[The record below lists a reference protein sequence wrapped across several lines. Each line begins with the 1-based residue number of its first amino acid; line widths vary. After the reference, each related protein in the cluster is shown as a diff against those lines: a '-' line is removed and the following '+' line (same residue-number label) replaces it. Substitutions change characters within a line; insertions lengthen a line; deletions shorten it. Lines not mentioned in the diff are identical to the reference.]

1 LHVRKAACL
10 VDGSPVISGIFS
22 IPLAVSPTPEGGAA
36 NLPRGASS
44 LDGANRLELIAG
56 PENSLV
62 RVLLDAVQA
71 ETLPYNP
78 IVLVGG
84 TGLGKTSLLDALAQR
99 RQSAWPTVQV
109 VTTTAVDFARGYNYA
124 YETKSLGDFRNRH
137 QRAGVLAIDDVH
149 RLAAKPAA
157 QQELITTLDAMV
169 RRGSLVIATM
179 RRQPGEVRGL
189 LPALASRLSGGLI
202 VPLALPETAARRAI
216 VEQLGKQ
223 LDVPLTSEVVD
234 RLAGAPQGKRP
245 VFATPVQLRHAVLQL
260 AQLAQSRQANID
272 VQLVDELVREYQ
284 PETKTTLKQVSSAV
298 AKHFQLTL
306 QDLKGQSRQQTV
318 VRARSL
324 AMFLGRELAGASYA
338 EIGQFFGGRDHTTVL
353 HACRKIASQVT
364 EDHALRELAEDLAT
378 QLTLS
383 AERGS

>member
-1 LHVRKAACL
+1 
-10 VDGSPVISGIFS
+10 VISGILS
-22 IPLAVSPTPEGGAA
+22 IPLTVSTTLEGGAA

-44 LDGANRLELIAG
+44 MDATSRLDLIAG

-62 RVLLDAVQA
+62 RVLLEAVQA
-71 ETLPYNP
+71 ETLPHNP

-84 TGLGKTSLLDALAQR
+84 TGLGKSSLMEALAQR
-99 RQSAWPTVQV
+99 RQSAWPAVQV
-109 VTTTAVDFARGYNYA
+109 VATTAVDFARSYNHA
-124 YETKSLGDFRNRH
+124 YETKSLSEFRSRH
-137 QRAGVLAIDDVH
+137 QRAGVLAVDDVH
-149 RLAAKPAA
+149 RLASKPAA
-157 QQELITTLDAMV
+157 QQELITTLDAML

-179 RRQPGEVRGL
+179 RRQPSEVRGL

-202 VPLALPETAARRAI
+202 VPLALPETAARRAM
-216 VEQLGKQ
+216 VEQLSKQ
-223 LDVPLTSEVVD
+223 LGVPLTREVVH
-234 RLAGAPQGKRP
+234 RLADAAPGKRP

-272 VQLVDELVREYQ
+272 VQLVDQLVREHQ
-284 PETKTTLKQVSSAV
+284 PETKTTLRQVSTAV

-306 QDLKGQSRQQTV
+306 QDLKGQSRQQAV

-338 EIGQFFGGRDHTTVL
+338 EVGQFFGGRDHTTVL
-353 HACRKIASQVT
+353 HACRKVAGQLT
-364 EDHALRELAEDLAT
+364 DDHSLRELAEDLAT

-383 AERGS
+383 GERGS